1 MTLFPPDKPKNRKFT
16 PLEFQTEL
24 EIAKWMHRP
33 PRYYVQDPPFY
44 PWLVPEP
51 KVNFDLRFKE

>member
-1 MTLFPPDKPKNRKFT
+1 MTSK
-16 PLEFQTEL
+16 EFEKEL
-24 EIAKWMHRP
+24 WLAKWMHRP
-33 PRYYVQDPPFY
+33 PCTYIHDKPFY